1 MIAIPFGGKA
11 DSQQYPLDDCNA
23 GGSCEPAAAIAGTS
37 MLSPYRMSEQAGL
50 TREAVM
56 GEFSPWHLL
65 IVLAVFVLL
74 FGANKL
80 PQMAR
85 SVGQSM
91 RIFKAETRA
100 LSGEKDPGQLP
111 STAASTS
118 PSTETPQPHHQDK
131 PPTN

>member
-1 MIAIPFGGKA
+1 
-11 DSQQYPLDDCNA
+11 
-23 GGSCEPAAAIAGTS
+23 
-37 MLSPYRMSEQAGL
+37 
-50 TREAVM
+50 M

-65 IVLAVFVLL
+65 ILAAVLVLL

-100 LSGEKDPGQLP
+100 LSGEKEPEQLP
-111 STAASTS
+111 PTTS
-118 PSTETPQPHHQDK
+118 SPPPATQTSQAQAPQTHLQEK
-131 PPTN
+131 PPAG

>member
-1 MIAIPFGGKA
+1 
-11 DSQQYPLDDCNA
+11 
-23 GGSCEPAAAIAGTS
+23 
-37 MLSPYRMSEQAGL
+37 
-50 TREAVM
+50 M

-65 IVLAVFVLL
+65 IVALVFVLL

-100 LSGEKDPGQLP
+100 LTGEKEESPP
-111 STAASTS
+111 SAAPS
-118 PSTETPQPHHQDK
+118 PSTPSGEAVREK
-131 PPTN
+131 PPAGQAG

>member
-1 MIAIPFGGKA
+1 
-11 DSQQYPLDDCNA
+11 
-23 GGSCEPAAAIAGTS
+23 
-37 MLSPYRMSEQAGL
+37 
-50 TREAVM
+50 M

-65 IVLAVFVLL
+65 IVAAVCVLL

-100 LSGEKDPGQLP
+100 LTGEKDSGQLP
-111 STAASTS
+111 STATSAS
-118 PSTETPQPHHQDK
+118 PSAETPQPHHQDR
-131 PPTN
+131 PTAG

>member
-1 MIAIPFGGKA
+1 
-11 DSQQYPLDDCNA
+11 
-23 GGSCEPAAAIAGTS
+23 
-37 MLSPYRMSEQAGL
+37 
-50 TREAVM
+50 M

-65 IVLAVFVLL
+65 IVAAVFMLL

-100 LSGEKDPGQLP
+100 LSGEKEPDQLP
-111 STAASTS
+111 PTTS
-118 PSTETPQPHHQDK
+118 SS
-131 PPTN
+131 PPTTQSSPTQPSQAHLQERPPAS

>member
-1 MIAIPFGGKA
+1 
-11 DSQQYPLDDCNA
+11 
-23 GGSCEPAAAIAGTS
+23 
-37 MLSPYRMSEQAGL
+37 
-50 TREAVM
+50 M

-65 IVLAVFVLL
+65 IVAAVFLLL

-100 LSGEKDPGQLP
+100 LSGEKEPGTLP
-111 STAASTS
+111 PTATPAASVS
-118 PSTETPQPHHQDK
+118 NAQPSHIQSSQTQPPQAPSQTPPSHQAASSQAYLQDK
-131 PPTN
+131 PPAG

>member
-1 MIAIPFGGKA
+1 
-11 DSQQYPLDDCNA
+11 
-23 GGSCEPAAAIAGTS
+23 
-37 MLSPYRMSEQAGL
+37 
-50 TREAVM
+50 M

-65 IVLAVFVLL
+65 IVVAAFMLL

-100 LSGEKDPGQLP
+100 LSGEKEHEQLP
-111 STAASTS
+111 STASSPPRTTQSSPAQSHQA
-118 PSTETPQPHHQDK
+118 PSTQPPPEK
-131 PPTN
+131 PPAG

>member
-1 MIAIPFGGKA
+1 
-11 DSQQYPLDDCNA
+11 
-23 GGSCEPAAAIAGTS
+23 
-37 MLSPYRMSEQAGL
+37 
-50 TREAVM
+50 M

-65 IVLAVFVLL
+65 IVALVFLVL

-100 LSGEKDPGQLP
+100 MSGEKEKETSQLP
-111 STAASTS
+111 PTSATQSPAAQTHQSQVAQS
-118 PSTETPQPHHQDK
+118 P
-131 PPTN
+131 PPSAPAQQRENPPAG

>member
-1 MIAIPFGGKA
+1 
-11 DSQQYPLDDCNA
+11 
-23 GGSCEPAAAIAGTS
+23 
-37 MLSPYRMSEQAGL
+37 
-50 TREAVM
+50 M

-65 IVLAVFVLL
+65 IVAAAFILL

-100 LSGEKDPGQLP
+100 LSGTQEPEQLP
-111 STAASTS
+111 PTTS
-118 PSTETPQPHHQDK
+118 SSLPSSQSSQGRPQEQ
-131 PPTN
+131 PPAG

>member
-1 MIAIPFGGKA
+1 
-11 DSQQYPLDDCNA
+11 
-23 GGSCEPAAAIAGTS
+23 
-37 MLSPYRMSEQAGL
+37 MLSVHVKRGRASL
-50 TREAVM
+50 TGEAAM

-65 IVLAVFVLL
+65 IVAAVFMLL

-100 LSGEKDPGQLP
+100 LSGQKEAEQLP
-111 STAASTS
+111 PTTSSSSQAQSPQAQSSEEQLQERPPAS
-118 PSTETPQPHHQDK
+118 
-131 PPTN
+131 

>member
-1 MIAIPFGGKA
+1 
-11 DSQQYPLDDCNA
+11 
-23 GGSCEPAAAIAGTS
+23 
-37 MLSPYRMSEQAGL
+37 
-50 TREAVM
+50 M

-65 IVLAVFVLL
+65 IVVAVFILL

-111 STAASTS
+111 STPASQS
-118 PSTETPQPHHQDK
+118 PSAETAPPHHQDK
-131 PPTN
+131 PPAG